1 VCVTCRLLP
10 LLPLLTF
17 ERFVVRRYLRGPR
30 QAGGGRRFLRFVLV
44 VAVGGVA
51 VGVATLLL
59 ALAIVRGFSR
69 EIEGKIVGFGAHVQV
84 ESLRDAP
91 LSADA
96 VTAAQLRAEPG
107 VRGVAPSVIAFVLAR
122 RSATRIEGVS
132 LWGVEALP
140 SYVAGQVQ
148 PRAFSFAPD
157 AQGRKG
163 LVVGKA
169 LARQLGL
176 RVGDPLTLL
185 TPPEP
190 GTTPGF
196 GLAGTRI
203 RQYRVAGL
211 YETSLANFDEVFV
224 FGGLAEARDF
234 LGLPGD
240 AVTRYDLTL
249 ATPDSAT
256 AVARRIEAT
265 YGPPVMA
272 RSIFEA
278 YANLF
283 AWVRLQQSIV
293 PLVLTIIVAVAAF
306 NLIGILLMLML
317 EKTGDLAILRSMG
330 ASARQVRRLFVALG
344 AAVGGVGALLGSL
357 LAVGVALL
365 QQRTGVLRL
374 PAEAYFLDRAPV
386 LLLASDVGL
395 VAGVAVVLCLV
406 AAYLPARVAARLD
419 PVRVLRFR

>member
-1 VCVTCRLLP
+1 V
-10 LLPLLTF
+10 LTF
-17 ERFVVRRYLRGPR
+17 ERFVVLRYLRGPSR
-30 QAGGGRRFLRFVLV
+30 ATGGRRFLRFVLF

-69 EIEGKIVGFGAHVQV
+69 EIESKIVGFGAHVQV
-84 ESLRDAP
+84 ESLRDEP
-91 LSADA
+91 LPADV
-96 VTAAQLRAEPG
+96 VTAERLRRESG
-107 VRGVAPSVIAFVLAR
+107 VRSVAPSVLAFVLAR

-132 LWGVEALP
+132 LWGVEHLP
-140 SYVAGQVQ
+140 PYVAGHVQ
-148 PRAFSFAPD
+148 PRAFSLAPD
-157 AQGRKG
+157 TSGRSG
-163 LVVGKA
+163 LVVGRA

-176 RVGDPLTLL
+176 GIGDLLTLL
-185 TPPEP
+185 TPPEA

-196 GLAGTRI
+196 GLLGTRI
-203 RQYRVAGL
+203 RQFRVAGI

-224 FGGLAEARDF
+224 FADLGAARAF
-234 LGLPGD
+234 LGLPAI
-240 AVTRYDLTL
+240 AVTRFDLTL

-344 AAVGGVGALLGSL
+344 AAVGVIGALLGTL
-357 LAVGVALL
+357 LAVAAAFL
-365 QQRTGVLRL
+365 QRETGLLRL

-386 LLLASDVGL
+386 LLLGTDVLL
-395 VAGVAVVLCLV
+395 VAGTAVVLCLA